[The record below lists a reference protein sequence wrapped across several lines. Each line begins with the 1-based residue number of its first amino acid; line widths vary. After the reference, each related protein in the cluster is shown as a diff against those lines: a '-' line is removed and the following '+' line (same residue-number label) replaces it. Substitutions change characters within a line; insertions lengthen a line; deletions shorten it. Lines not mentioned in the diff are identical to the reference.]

1 MIDYKKIKIPKNE
14 IMVCQNYSFERK
26 ELLYIITQIK
36 NELKFN
42 LYQVNSDATIK
53 KVNTGNNPIFK
64 EIQ

>member
-1 MIDYKKIKIPKNE
+1 MPKNE
-14 IMVCQNYSFERK
+14 TMVCQNYSFERK
-26 ELLYIITQIK
+26 ELTYIVTQIK

-64 EIQ
+64 ELQ